1 MPDHTIDLPGLL
13 GARICHDLIS
23 PVGAIGNGIELLAL
37 SGNLDGPERDLVS
50 DSTANANA
58 RLQLFRLVFGRI
70 DATSELAY
78 TAPQIGALVSAYF
91 RDSDL
96 EIDWQTDTILNRA
109 LVQSSL
115 LTILCLETVIG
126 RSGKIVVQNTL
137 TGWMFSASAN
147 RGLQS
152 TELLYLLKS
161 NQAWP
166 KNLTPAQ
173 VQFPLARRAY
183 CLTGLT
189 PQAKVKGSRVSVTLI
204 QQNTGNVINS
214 EPSRRLLQDT

>member
-78 TAPQIGALVSAYF
+78 TAPQISALLSAYF
-91 RDSDL
+91 KDSDL
-96 EIDWQTDTILNRA
+96 EIDWQSESILNRP
-109 LVQSSL
+109 LIQSIL

-126 RSGKIVVQNTL
+126 RSGKIVVQNSL
-137 TGWMFSASAN
+137 TGWQLSASAI

-152 TELLYLLKS
+152 TELLHLLKG

-183 CLTGLT
+183 CLTGLS
-189 PQAKVKGSRVSVTLI
+189 PQAEVRGSQVSVTLMPT
-204 QQNTGNVINS
+204 NTRAAANS